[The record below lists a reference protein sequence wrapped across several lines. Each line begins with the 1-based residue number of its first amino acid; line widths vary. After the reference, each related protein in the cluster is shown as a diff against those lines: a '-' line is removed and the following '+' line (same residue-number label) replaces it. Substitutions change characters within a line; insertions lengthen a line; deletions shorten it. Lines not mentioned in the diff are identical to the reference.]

1 MTNKS
6 LQVCPCGWSKW
17 TTYRGLRIHQGRMG
31 CRLEISHPLHD
42 PAGGGSSSDD
52 SLEEDEDSGE
62 DDRKASEEEREEED
76 DIIMADRR
84 IPLEKEERTSE
95 IQISPPLND
104 SASSGSSSDDN
115 WEPRGTIKNK
125 KEKVGKGFFQFNHKK
140 KKKERT
146 PKLKKSKDTKQRSR
160 SSREPTEEERGPS
173 DHQCETYSDPLGRR
187 AEATD
192 CPEGSLS
199 ATATVTGNPNLQGF
213 NGCAPPSECL
223 DPGPRKHSI
232 ALDPDPIRKVVKCCN
247 QLNPNPK
254 FLPNHQCETYS
265 DPDDPLGRRV
275 ETVDCLG
282 GSLSATAT
290 ITDFQTSPQP
300 PVITCG
306 GDFSSCRRELNFSTE
321 DQQVSSKAS
330 LDESTT
336 SCFVSAERKRTPTVS
351 DMKPSL
357 PTIITG
363 NVRSI
368 LNKMDE
374 LTALTWCQKEYQECS
389 LMLFSE
395 MWLKADII
403 VGVEGFRLI
412 RGDGSLDM
420 GKGRGGGVAAFVN
433 NRWCHPEKITVCERL
448 CNSDIE
454 LLAIS
459 MHPYCLPEEFSEVIV
474 VVVYI
479 PPSADASS
487 ACEALRS
494 TVSRLKRKDPEALLL
509 IAGDFNKA
517 ADFTLPTFKQYVN
530 FLTRGDKTLDLFYA
544 NIAEAYTAS
553 PLPPL
558 GGSNHDLVYLLP
570 VNKSEVDREPAASHT
585 RKICSEDMVEKLTEC
600 FDRVW
605 DVFRQDHG
613 EDVDSF
619 INCITV
625 NINLCVDSTKPAKI
639 VRLLVNSKPWI
650 TNGIKTLLEEK
661 RRVFISGD
669 REQMKKVQERLITE
683 IKKGKSRKRELKEDA
698 EKSSSRRL
706 SVVSGGV

>member
-173 DHQCETYSDPLGRR
+173 D
-187 AEATD
+187 
-192 CPEGSLS
+192 
-199 ATATVTGNPNLQGF
+199 
-213 NGCAPPSECL
+213 
-223 DPGPRKHSI
+223 
-232 ALDPDPIRKVVKCCN
+232 
-247 QLNPNPK
+247 
-254 FLPNHQCETYS
+254 HQCETYS